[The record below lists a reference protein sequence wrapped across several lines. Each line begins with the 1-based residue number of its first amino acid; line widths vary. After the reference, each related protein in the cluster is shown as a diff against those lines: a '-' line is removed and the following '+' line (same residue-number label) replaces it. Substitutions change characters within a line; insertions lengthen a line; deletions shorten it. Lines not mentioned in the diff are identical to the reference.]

1 MSDFIRDTY
10 NPRNGNLEPAHWM
23 DDYYGKH
30 RYGVKFPDGSVYP
43 EARVEVPEE
52 FTVNGDKCEGS

>member
-10 NPRNGNLEPAHWM
+10 NPRHGKLEPAHWM
-23 DDYYGKH
+23 DDYYGPH

-43 EARVEVPEE
+43 ENRVQVPME
-52 FTVNGDKCEGS
+52 FTVNGDKGEGS